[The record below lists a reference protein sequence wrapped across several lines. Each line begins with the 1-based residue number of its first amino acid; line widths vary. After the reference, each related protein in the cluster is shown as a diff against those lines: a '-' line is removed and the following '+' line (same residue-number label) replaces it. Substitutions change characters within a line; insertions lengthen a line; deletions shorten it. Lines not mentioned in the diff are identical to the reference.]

1 MFEIT
6 LIICILMYV
15 VLDLWYDWET
25 RKRLDK
31 MDFAI
36 KSLVDILELNDE
48 EHILD
53 LSDMCSEEACEKI
66 DDFYR
71 EDKK

>member
-6 LIICILMYV
+6 LIICILMYIA
-15 VLDLWYDWET
+15 LDLWYDWET

-53 LSDMCSEEACEKI
+53 LSDL
-66 DDFYR
+66 
-71 EDKK
+71 